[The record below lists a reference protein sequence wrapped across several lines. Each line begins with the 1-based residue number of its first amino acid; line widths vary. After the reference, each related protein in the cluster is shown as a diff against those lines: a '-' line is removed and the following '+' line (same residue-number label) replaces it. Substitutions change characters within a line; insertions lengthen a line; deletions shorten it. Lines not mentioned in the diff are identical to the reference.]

1 MTAPGGS
8 AATDGGRGR
17 RRVVAVIVAAETTG
31 SSGAAVRALLA
42 PLAGRPVIEHSVAA
56 FEQAPSVEEILVV
69 VPAALTEQVRRRL
82 AAGGYRK
89 VSRVIDG
96 GATRAE
102 SVRRALGALGDADA
116 GVLIHDAARPLLS
129 QRVIAGCVTAL
140 SSHDAVCAV
149 VPAADTMVAV
159 ENEFITERPQRD
171 RLRRRQT
178 PQGFRLAVIRRGH
191 ELARA
196 DPAFEPADD
205 CAVVLRYLPEVTVQ
219 LVPGSELSFPVTSP
233 ADLDIAETLLAAGL
247 P

>member
-1 MTAPGGS
+1 
-8 AATDGGRGR
+8 
-17 RRVVAVIVAAETTG
+17 VVAVIVAAETAG
-31 SSGAAVRALLA
+31 SSGGAVRALLT
-42 PLAGRPVIEHSVAA
+42 PLAGRAVIEHSVAA
-56 FEQAPSVEEILVV
+56 FEQAPSVDEIVVV
-69 VPAALTEQVRRRL
+69 VPAALTERVRSRL

-116 GVLIHDAARPLLS
+116 GVLIHDAARPLLG
-129 QRVIAGCVTAL
+129 QRVIAGCVAAL
-140 SSHDAVCAV
+140 GSHDAVCAV
-149 VPAADTMVAV
+149 VPAAETMVAV

-196 DPAFEPADD
+196 DPSFEPADD
-205 CAVVLRYLPEVTVQ
+205 CAVVLRYLPEVTMR
-219 LVPGSELSFPVTSP
+219 LVPGSELSFPVTGQ
-233 ADLDIAETLLAAGL
+233 ADVDVAERLLAGESRHPNNL
-247 P
+247 PG